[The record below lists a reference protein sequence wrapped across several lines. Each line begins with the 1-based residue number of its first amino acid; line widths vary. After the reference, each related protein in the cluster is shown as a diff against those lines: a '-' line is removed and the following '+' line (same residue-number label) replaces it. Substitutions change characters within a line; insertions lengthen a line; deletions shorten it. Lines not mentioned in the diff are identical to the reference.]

1 MLDQDAFSRLS
12 NLAAVKPDK
21 ANAVENLIVR
31 MARTGQLRGKLTDEA
46 FKDLLDKVGGQQKT
60 TTVKFDRRR
69 AQLDSDDDDY

>member
-21 ANAVENLIVR
+21 ASAVENFIVR
-31 MARTGQLRGKLTDEA
+31 MARSGQLNDKLSDDGLKE
-46 FKDLLDKVGGQQKT
+46 LLNKVGGETKG

-69 AQLDSDDDDY
+69 AALDSDDEDY